1 MKQKSLE
8 IKPHLCRKLSFYKDA
23 KAILWRRD
31 SLFNNGAR
39 KIKYLSTKKKNFDQF
54 LALCKK
60 KLTKLIIDLSV
71 KPKIIKLPDKT

>member
-39 KIKYLSTKKKNFDQF
+39 KIKYLSTKKKTLINSSHYV
-54 LALCKK
+54 KK
-60 KLTKLIIDLSV
+60 N
-71 KPKIIKLPDKT
+71 